1 MSDHDLIVHGSN
13 DSLAITGGIV
23 TSTGSNLS
31 GSADE
36 EIDFGENLLL
46 PGWIDAHVHFN
57 EPGRAAWEGFTTG
70 SRALAAGGGTT
81 FFDMPLNS
89 SPPVITRAAFEEK
102 RRIGEAKSCLDF
114 ALWAGLTPESLDHM
128 AAMADAGAIGFK
140 AFMCPSGL
148 DEFQSSNPSTLR
160 KGMEIAA
167 RVGLPVAVHAEDL
180 EVIRRHLLA
189 NPAAATDMRA
199 WLDSRP
205 IEAELTAIQIAI
217 DLAGETGCD
226 LHIVHVTCPE
236 GIELVT
242 AAKARGVRV
251 TVETC
256 PHYLLLDD
264 TAAIAIGPAAKCAP
278 PLRSAGNVAALW
290 RQLSHIDTIGSD
302 HSPSPPELK
311 QGDDIFAMWGGIAGI
326 QHGLPLLLGHGLNL
340 IPQLSSNV
348 AARFRLPQKGS
359 LTPGHHADFIVLA
372 KKPFTITR
380 DSLLTRHPISPY
392 IGLTSA
398 FTVAATYLRG
408 HRVTSLT
415 CGKFLAPA
423 PSASESVPAV
433 SAGSKPEPG

>member
-1 MSDHDLIVHGSN
+1 MSDLTLLVHGTFA
-13 DSLAITGGIV
+13 DGTRGSLAIDEGRITAAGPNI
-23 TSTGSNLS
+23 SAL
-31 GSADE
+31 ADE
-36 EIDFGENLLL
+36 EIDFGENLIL

-57 EPGRAAWEGFTTG
+57 EPGRADWEGFTTG

-114 ALWAGLTPESLDHM
+114 ALWAGLTPDSLDHM
-128 AAMADAGAIGFK
+128 AAMAAAGAIGFK

-148 DEFQSSNPSTLR
+148 DEFQSANPSTLR

-167 RVGLPVAVHAEDL
+167 CAGLPVAVHAEDP
-180 EVIRRHLLA
+180 EVIRRHQLA
-189 NPAAATDMRA
+189 NPPAGTDMRA

-205 IEAELTAIQIAI
+205 IQAELAAIQIAI

-226 LHIVHVTCPE
+226 LHIVHVTCPQ

-242 AAKARGVRV
+242 EAKACGVRV
-251 TVETC
+251 TAETC

-311 QGDDIFAMWGGIAGI
+311 QGDDIFAMWGGIVGI
-326 QHGLPLLLGHGLNL
+326 QHGLPLLLSHGLNL
-340 IPQLSSNV
+340 TPQLSSNV
-348 AARFRLPQKGS
+348 ATRFRLPDKGS
-359 LTPGHHADFIVLA
+359 LTPGHDADFIVVE
-372 KKPFTITR
+372 KRPFTITR
-380 DSLLTRHPISPY
+380 DSLITRHPISPY
-392 IGLTSA
+392 IGLSTA

-408 HRVTSLT
+408 QPVNSLT
-415 CGKFLAPA
+415 RGKFLAPA
-423 PSASESVPAV
+423 PSA
-433 SAGSKPEPG
+433 

>member
-1 MSDHDLIVHGSN
+1 MSDLTLLVHGTFA
-13 DSLAITGGIV
+13 DGTRGSLAIDEGRITAAGPNI
-23 TSTGSNLS
+23 SAL
-31 GSADE
+31 ADE
-36 EIDFGENLLL
+36 EIDFGENLIL

-57 EPGRAAWEGFTTG
+57 EPGRADWEGFTTG

-114 ALWAGLTPESLDHM
+114 ALWAGLTPDSLDHM
-128 AAMADAGAIGFK
+128 AAMAAAGAIGFK

-148 DEFQSSNPSTLR
+148 DEFQSANPSTLR

-167 RVGLPVAVHAEDL
+167 CAGLPVAVHAEDP
-180 EVIRRHLLA
+180 EVIRRHQLA
-189 NPAAATDMRA
+189 NPPAGTDMRA

-205 IEAELTAIQIAI
+205 IQAELAAIQIAI

-226 LHIVHVTCPE
+226 LHIVHVTCPQ

-242 AAKARGVRV
+242 EAKACGVRV
-251 TVETC
+251 TAETC

-326 QHGLPLLLGHGLNL
+326 QHGLPLLLSHGLNL
-340 IPQLSSNV
+340 TPQLSSNV
-348 AARFRLPQKGS
+348 ATRFRLPDKGS
-359 LTPGHHADFIVLA
+359 LTPGHDADFIVVE
-372 KKPFTITR
+372 KRPFTITR
-380 DSLLTRHPISPY
+380 DSLITRHPISPY
-392 IGLTSA
+392 IGLSTA

-408 HRVTSLT
+408 QPVNSLT
-415 CGKFLAPA
+415 RGKFLAPA
-423 PSASESVPAV
+423 PSA
-433 SAGSKPEPG
+433 